1 MSRKIILILYSNSI
15 IGGETMDVEIVSAD
29 TRLKKNVRL

>member
-15 IGGETMDVEIVSAD
+15 IGGETMDVEIVSTD
-29 TRLKKNVRL
+29 IRLKKSIKF